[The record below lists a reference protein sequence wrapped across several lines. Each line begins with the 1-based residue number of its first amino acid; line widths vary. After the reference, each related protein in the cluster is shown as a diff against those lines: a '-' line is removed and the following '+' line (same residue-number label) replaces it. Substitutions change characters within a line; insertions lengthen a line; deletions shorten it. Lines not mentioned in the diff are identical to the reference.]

1 MVGITRRSSVTKL
14 TLIRNQEAGLGKE
27 ETNSWKG
34 GDPDRGWRSEEW
46 ISGWSEE
53 QGKECALGNWDLDGW
68 R

>member
-27 ETNSWKG
+27 DANSRKG
-34 GDPDRGWRSEEW
+34 GDPDRGWWSEKR
-46 ISGWSEE
+46 ISGWGEE
-53 QGKECALGNWDLDGW
+53 QGKEGALGNWDLVGW